1 MDLSRAEL
9 VGEGM
14 EGTVYR
20 LGRGLIGKVWRERGV
35 DELRPLVDFYRELA
49 AQGLPFATPLIVEVA
64 ERDGRACTVE
74 RELPGT
80 PLSDAGLAPAA
91 AHDAVVAVVTAL
103 AATTAGPATRALPVL
118 NERIAD
124 RPVLP
129 ELVRRRGAAFRP
141 VLAASVPGFDALLA
155 RLLAVLD
162 AGPGGE
168 PAAPAAGERI
178 VHGDICPPNILVDTA
193 GRPTALLDW
202 GLLTTAGDNAF
213 DAATAAAFFDM
224 YGPEAA
230 AHHEALAGR
239 LAETLGYDRRWL
251 LAQLAGYAVAGAC
264 VYDPAGRD
272 GHFAWCVEV
281 LGQADVRAALAD

>member
-14 EGTVYR
+14 EGAVYR
-20 LGRGLIGKVWRERGV
+20 LGGGLIGKLWRERGV

-64 ERDGRACTVE
+64 ERDGRAFTVE

-80 PLSDAGLAPAA
+80 PLSAAGLAPAA

-141 VLAASVPGFDALLA
+141 VLAAALPGFDALLDLLLD
-155 RLLAVLD
+155 RLD
-162 AGPGGE
+162 G
-168 PAAPAAGERI
+168 AAGTGRAERI
-178 VHGDICPPNILVDTA
+178 VHGDICPPNVLVDAA
-193 GRPTALLDW
+193 GRPAALLDW
-202 GLLTTAGDNAF
+202 GLLTTAGENAF

-224 YGPEAA
+224 YGPDAPV
-230 AHHEALAGR
+230 HHEALAGR
-239 LAETLGYDRRWL
+239 LAETLGYDREWL
-251 LAQLAGYAVAGAC
+251 LVQLAAYAVAGAC
-264 VYDPAGRD
+264 AYDPAGRD
-272 GHFAWCVEV
+272 GHFAWCVDV
-281 LGQADVRAALAD
+281 LARADVRAALGVG